1 MPARA
6 NCHNVNERNF
16 LKPPHPW
23 TFGPRLPHAVLIGG
37 LVGPEGF
44 EPPTPDPKSGVLPLH
59 HRPIKGRDVSL
70 ILFPCRV
77 CLLRSGARYGGSL
90 RCCLGDNLFTG
101 DRAYI
106 VWKPDSNPT
115 SLGYWCQPTGRR
127 NEILY
132 GVIRGHSLTP
142 QRSSGQSRGN
152 TAVGKETTL
161 AENLTLRCLA

>member
-1 MPARA
+1 MDFRATSAARGF
-6 NCHNVNERNF
+6 NWGF
-16 LKPPHPW
+16 LLTRKDSNLQRQNQNLVCYHY
-23 TFGPRLPHAVLIGG
+23 TTGQSRGATYRLYSSPY
-37 LVGPEGF
+37 
-44 EPPTPDPKSGVLPLH
+44 
-59 HRPIKGRDVSL
+59 
-70 ILFPCRV
+70 RV

-90 RCCLGDNLFTG
+90 RCCLGDNLFAG
-101 DRAYI
+101 DKAYT
-106 VWKPDSNPT
+106 VWRPDSDPT

>member
-1 MPARA
+1 MDFRATSAARGF
-6 NCHNVNERNF
+6 NWGF
-16 LKPPHPW
+16 LLTRKDSNLQHQNQNLVCYHY
-23 TFGPRLPHAVLIGG
+23 TTGQSRGATYRLY
-37 LVGPEGF
+37 
-44 EPPTPDPKSGVLPLH
+44 S
-59 HRPIKGRDVSL
+59 S
-70 ILFPCRV
+70 PCRV

-101 DRAYI
+101 DRAYT
-106 VWKPDSNPT
+106 VWKPDSDPT

>member
-1 MPARA
+1 MDFRATSAARGF
-6 NCHNVNERNF
+6 NWGF
-16 LKPPHPW
+16 LLTWKDSSLQRQNQNLVCYHY
-23 TFGPRLPHAVLIGG
+23 TTGQSRGATYRLY
-37 LVGPEGF
+37 
-44 EPPTPDPKSGVLPLH
+44 S
-59 HRPIKGRDVSL
+59 S
-70 ILFPCRV
+70 PCRV

-90 RCCLGDNLFTG
+90 RCCLGDNLFAG
-101 DRAYI
+101 DRTYT
-106 VWKPDSNPT
+106 VWRPDSDPT